1 MIIGID
7 GHDLE
12 GHRTGVGQYLM
23 AILRAWAR
31 AGVLAQERII
41 VFAKD
46 RVPEDLPAGITA
58 RRLVKPLGHSS
69 TALFIQALL
78 PRAAKRAGIDVLWCP
93 GYIAPLWLPRRHR
106 ETATMSVPSTDEGLP
121 SKIPLVL
128 TLHDIIYEARPELFN
143 WRGPQDF
150 FLLKFVSRA
159 AAKRAARILAPSQFT
174 ASEVRRLYQV
184 PEQRIAV
191 TPEATDSAF
200 QPISNKDA
208 LAVAARYGIR
218 ESYFFFVG
226 SMFTRRRIPECLQ
239 AFGAIARDFP
249 RQQFL
254 LAGGNYTRPHMDIH
268 DMVAQLNA
276 AIGRPAIIAV
286 PYAAQEDL
294 PSLMSGAAATI
305 WLSEYEGFGLPPLES
320 LACGT
325 PVITTASASLPETVG
340 DCALFVRDPSNVTMI
355 AEAMRVLLSDAELR
369 NRLSA
374 CGPRRA
380 AQFSWDRCAAQTL
393 AVIRQAAKEYAA

>member
-1 MIIGID
+1 MTIGID

-12 GHRTGVGQYLM
+12 GRRTGVGQYLM

-31 AGVLAQERII
+31 AGVPTQERIV

-46 RVPEDLPAGITA
+46 HVPEDLPTGITA
-58 RRLVKPLGHSS
+58 RLLAKPFGYSS

-78 PRAAKRAGIDVLWCP
+78 PRAAKRAGVDILWCP
-93 GYIAPLWLPRRHR
+93 GYVAPLRWRG
-106 ETATMSVPSTDEGLP
+106 A
-121 SKIPLVL
+121 LVL
-128 TLHDIIYEARPELFN
+128 TLHDIVYETRPELFN

-159 AAKRAARILAPSQFT
+159 AAQRAARILVPSQFT
-174 ASEVRRLYQV
+174 ANEVRRLYRV
-184 PEQRIAV
+184 PEHRIAV
-191 TPEATDSAF
+191 TPEAADSAF
-200 QPISNKDA
+200 RPISKNDA
-208 LAVAARYGIR
+208 LTVAARYGIR

-226 SMFTRRRIPECLQ
+226 SLFTRRRIPECLQ

-254 LAGGNYTRPHMDIH
+254 IAGGNYTRPHVDIH
-268 DMVAQLNA
+268 HIIMRLNA
-276 AIGRPAIIAV
+276 AIGRPAIISV

-294 PSLMSGAAATI
+294 PSLMSGATAVI

-325 PVITTASASLPETVG
+325 PVITTASTSLPETVG
-340 DCALFVRDPSNVTMI
+340 DCALFVRDPSKVTMI
-355 AEAMRVLLSDAELR
+355 AEAMRALLSDEQLSS
-369 NRLSA
+369 RLSS
-374 CGPRRA
+374 CGPRQA
-380 AQFSWDRCAAQTL
+380 ARFSWDRCGEQTIEVL
-393 AVIRQAAKEYAA
+393 RQAAEKRP